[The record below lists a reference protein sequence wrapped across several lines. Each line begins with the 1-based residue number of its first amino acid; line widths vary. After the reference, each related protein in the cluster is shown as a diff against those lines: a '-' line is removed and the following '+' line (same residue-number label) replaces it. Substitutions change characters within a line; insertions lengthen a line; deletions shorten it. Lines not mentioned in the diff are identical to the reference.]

1 MAVTL
6 DPTTPADAYSPR
18 QGAAK
23 IRALTLQLL
32 SLLTHGGGAAVTF
45 ANAPWSVD
53 SSGNVTIPTT
63 LSVPAPTA
71 IAHATSKTYVDQLG
85 PWSATSA
92 DGPNTYTATLVD
104 PNGVAPLALA
114 QLVGLAI
121 AVKFTNGNTG
131 ASTLNVNGFGAK
143 AIQTSG
149 VAITSGQLQ
158 AGLYAILVYDGTQF
172 ELLSDGIP
180 VVNTGITLATKGSIT
195 LQGGLII
202 KWNALPAS
210 GVASASDTFT
220 TAFPNNA
227 FIAVASGSIIA
238 GSNSIPAVNALSTT
252 SVTFTSITTFPA
264 SDIIYYVVIGN

>member
-6 DPTTPADAYSPR
+6 DPTTPADADSPR

-32 SLLTHGGGAAVTF
+32 SLLTQGGGAAVTF

-71 IAHATSKTYVDQLG
+71 IAHATPKTYVDQLG

-143 AIQTSG
+143 AIQSSG
-149 VAITSGQLQ
+149 AALASGALS
-158 AGLYAILVYDGTQF
+158 AGLYVTLVYDGTQF
-172 ELLSDGIP
+172 ELIGSG
-180 VVNTGITLATKGSIT
+180 GSGTLATKGSF
-195 LQGGLII
+195 QFPGGLII
-202 KWNALPAS
+202 KWNA
-210 GVASASDTFT
+210 VATSSSTSISDTFT

-227 FIAVASGSIIA
+227 FVALISYTPGAVPNDDTAAI
-238 GSNSIPAVNALSTT
+238 NVLSTT
-252 SVTFTSITTFPA
+252 AITMTTVTGNSFRSGATL
-264 SDIIYYVVIGN
+264 YYLVIGN